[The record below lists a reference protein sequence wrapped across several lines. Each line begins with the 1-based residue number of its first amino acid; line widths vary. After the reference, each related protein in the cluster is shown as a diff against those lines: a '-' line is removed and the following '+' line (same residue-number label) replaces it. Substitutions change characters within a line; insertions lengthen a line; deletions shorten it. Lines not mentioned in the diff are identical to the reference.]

1 MSKIK
6 SLFLGP
12 SAENLDLFRK
22 LVDDVLLDA
31 AFLRRNYHPE
41 DESLITEKDK
51 IEPDFSES
59 TTQMRQSL
67 LTILADLKKSVPTYH
82 PRHVG
87 HMNADVFMTGIAGF
101 LGGMMYNPNNIINVA
116 SPSSTNREVD
126 YMDQLCRMV
135 GYAPIATSKDASRIG
150 SWGHLCSGGTSANIE
165 ALWVLRNLKYY
176 PVTLKL
182 AAQKSPVLNR
192 LAINSSPGKTIG
204 ACSFQ
209 ELFNLPVDNIY
220 ALISEVNSIAYN
232 GSDKEKEI
240 MAKNTSEAIKEYSV
254 QQLGVAGI
262 HQVIADLNGGEINP
276 PKVYI
281 SHTCHYSWEKAMDV
295 IGLGGKNLE
304 KVKTN
309 TNFQLDIGEL
319 REMIQD
325 NSRSPILAVVDIMG
339 TTEEGVFDPLEEIH
353 DLQAEEGN
361 RFFVH
366 VDGAYGGYF
375 ASFLNGRKGNES
387 ITAYLNRM
395 ATEETGSFDLPDW
408 KTHFTFDKTW
418 VRRVEALRDADSITI
433 DPHKLGYIPYPA
445 GAILF
450 KDSRTRQ
457 VTRFEAP
464 YVSGKGS
471 EGRSDIIH
479 LGQWTLEGSR
489 PGAAAVACSY
499 SAEVFPLD
507 ADNHGRLLACTVISA
522 AKLFKAIDIFNKDV
536 HPRGFTIVP
545 LFKTDSNCVCYIVAN
560 KELIKSPA
568 LLNQFTRAIDNE
580 LTVHPGE
587 KIIPDYDYIISTSDW
602 SYENYEKCINRILE
616 EEAGIDKSRLSEMK
630 GEDLHYIRS
639 VMMNPLAAYEKD
651 DFFDKYVNHL
661 GSILTK
667 TLTRVFSERIF
678 ERPDN
683 KNKRYRILWVEN
695 ETEEMEEQKNKILK
709 DPDIGYSLDIR
720 FEAYGNSTKKTV
732 LKMLDDLDAVIVDY
746 NLVDNNHADDPQPK
760 ADRCKSLL
768 AAIREA
774 DPKKDL
780 FVCSEYLANGDENT
794 TLIRAILKDKETD
807 LHLEDENLI
816 PKSRINPGKDSD
828 NQENP
833 LDFEG
838 NKLILMNR
846 IFTVL
851 QKKQDEK
858 KNE

>member
-12 SAENLDLFRK
+12 GAENLDLFRK

-41 DESLITEKDK
+41 DESLITERDK

-116 SPSSTNREVD
+116 SPSSTDREVD
-126 YMDQLCRMV
+126 YMNQLCQMV
-135 GYAPIATSKDASRIG
+135 GYAPVETCKDAGKIG

-182 AAQKSPVLNR
+182 AALEKPVINQ

-204 ACSFQ
+204 DCSFQ
-209 ELFNLPVDNIY
+209 ELFNLPVDDIY
-220 ALISEVNSIAYN
+220 ALISEVNSIVYQ
-232 GSDKEKEI
+232 GTDKEKEQQ
-240 MAKNTSEAIKEYSV
+240 ARNTSDLIKNYSV
-254 QQLGVAGI
+254 QKLGVAGI
-262 HQVIADLNGGEINP
+262 HQMVKEKDKDEILEM

-309 TNFQLDIGEL
+309 TNFQLDKGAL
-319 REMIQD
+319 RTAIQKEPQ
-325 NSRSPILAVVDIMG
+325 SPILAVVDIMG
-339 TTEEGVFDPLEEIH
+339 TTEEGVFDPLEEI
-353 DLQAEEGN
+353 LALRAEEGN

-375 ASFLNGRKGNES
+375 ASFLNGRNKGES
-387 ITAYLNRM
+387 ITEYLKRI
-395 ATEETGSFDLPDW
+395 AKDETGSADLPPW
-408 KTHFTFDKTW
+408 EEHFTFDDTW

-464 YVSGKGS
+464 YVSGKGA
-471 EGRSDIIH
+471 EGRSDIIY

-499 SAEVFPLD
+499 SAEVLPLD
-507 ADNHGRLLACTVISA
+507 AEHHGRLLACTVISA
-522 AKLFKAIDIFNKDV
+522 AKLFKAIDAFNKKE

-545 LFKTDSNCVCYIVAN
+545 LFRTDSNCVCYIVAN
-560 KELIKSPA
+560 KELIKSPT

-580 LTVHPGE
+580 LTIHPGE

-602 SYENYEKCINRILE
+602 SYENYEECIKRILT
-616 EEAGIDKSRLSEMK
+616 EEAGIDESRLSEMK
-630 GEDLHYIRS
+630 GEELHYIRS

-651 DFFDKYVNHL
+651 EFFDKYVNQL

-667 TLTRVFSERIF
+667 TLTRVISERIF
-678 ERPDN
+678 ERPGG

-695 ETEEMEEQKNKILK
+695 ETEEMEKQKDRILK
-709 DPDIGYSLDIR
+709 DPDIGYSLDIH
-720 FEAYGNSTKKTV
+720 FVAYSNSAKNTV
-732 LKMLDDLDAVIVDY
+732 LKKLDDVDAVIVDY
-746 NLVDNNHADDPQPK
+746 NLVDSNHADDPLLK
-760 ADRCKSLL
+760 AGPCKSILT
-768 AAIREA
+768 AIRAA

-780 FVCSEYLANGDENT
+780 FVCSEYLSKGNDNAMST
-794 TLIRAILKDKETD
+794 RAILRDKDVE
-807 LHLEDENLI
+807 LGLEEENLI
-816 PKSRINPGKDSD
+816 PKDRIAGPGS
-828 NQENP
+828 P
-833 LDFEG
+833 LDFDG

-851 QKKQDEK
+851 QKK
-858 KNE
+858 N

>member
-12 SAENLDLFRK
+12 GAENLDLFRK

-41 DESLITEKDK
+41 DESLITERDK

-116 SPSSTNREVD
+116 SPSSTDREVD
-126 YMDQLCRMV
+126 YMNQLCQMV
-135 GYAPIATSKDASRIG
+135 GYAPVETSKDAGKIG

-182 AAQKSPVLNR
+182 AALEKPVINQ

-204 ACSFQ
+204 DCSFQ
-209 ELFNLPVDNIY
+209 ELFNLPVDDIY
-220 ALISEVNSIAYN
+220 ALISEVNSIVYQ
-232 GSDKEKEI
+232 GTDKEKEQQ
-240 MAKNTSEAIKEYSV
+240 ARNTSDLIKNYSV
-254 QQLGVAGI
+254 QELGVAGI
-262 HQVIADLNGGEINP
+262 HQMVKEKDKDEILEM

-309 TNFQLDIGEL
+309 SNFQLDKGAL
-319 REMIQD
+319 RAAIQKKPQ
-325 NSRSPILAVVDIMG
+325 SPILAVVDIMG
-339 TTEEGVFDPLEEIH
+339 TTEEGVFDPLEEI
-353 DLQAEEGN
+353 LALRAEEGN

-375 ASFLNGRKGNES
+375 ASFLNGRNKGES
-387 ITAYLNRM
+387 ITEYLKRI
-395 ATEETGSFDLPDW
+395 ATDETGSADLPPW
-408 KTHFTFDKTW
+408 EEHFTFDETW

-464 YVSGKGS
+464 YVSGKGA
-471 EGRSDIIH
+471 EGRSDIIY

-499 SAEVFPLD
+499 SAEVLPLD
-507 ADNHGRLLACTVISA
+507 AEHHGRLLACTVISA
-522 AKLFKAIDIFNKDV
+522 AKLFKAIDTFNKKE

-545 LFKTDSNCVCYIVAN
+545 LFRTDSNCVCYIVAN
-560 KELIKSPA
+560 KELIKSPT

-580 LTVHPGE
+580 LTIHPGE

-602 SYENYEKCINRILE
+602 SYEKYEECIKRILT
-616 EEAGIDKSRLSEMK
+616 EEAGIDESRLSEMK
-630 GEDLHYIRS
+630 GEELHYIRS

-651 DFFDKYVNHL
+651 EFFDKYVNQL

-667 TLTRVFSERIF
+667 TLTRVISERIF
-678 ERPDN
+678 ERPGG

-695 ETEEMEEQKNKILK
+695 ETEEMEKQKDRILK
-709 DPDIGYSLDIR
+709 DPDIGYSLDIH
-720 FEAYGNSTKKTV
+720 FVAYSNSAKNTV
-732 LKMLDDLDAVIVDY
+732 LKKLDDVDAVIVDY
-746 NLVDNNHADDPQPK
+746 NLVDSNHADDPLLK
-760 ADRCKSLL
+760 AGPCKSILT
-768 AAIREA
+768 AIRAA

-780 FVCSEYLANGDENT
+780 FVCSEYLSKGNDNAMST
-794 TLIRAILKDKETD
+794 RAILRDKDVE
-807 LHLEDENLI
+807 LGLEEENLI
-816 PKSRINPGKDSD
+816 PKDRIAGTGS
-828 NQENP
+828 P
-833 LDFEG
+833 LDFDG

-851 QKKQDEK
+851 QKK
-858 KNE
+858 N

>member
-41 DESLITEKDK
+41 DESLITERDK

-116 SPSSTNREVD
+116 SPSSTDREVD
-126 YMDQLCRMV
+126 YMNQLCQMV
-135 GYAPIATSKDASRIG
+135 GYAPVETSKDAGKIG

-182 AAQKSPVLNR
+182 AAKKIPALKR
-192 LAINSSPGKTIG
+192 LTINSSPGKTIG
-204 ACSFQ
+204 ASSFQ
-209 ELFNLPVDNIY
+209 DLLNLSVDDIY
-220 ALISEVNSIAYN
+220 ALISKVNSLAYKGN
-232 GSDKEKEI
+232 DKEKEEK
-240 MAKNTSEAIKEYSV
+240 AKNTSKAIEENSV

-262 HQVIADLNGGEINP
+262 HKIIADREGVEINP

-309 TNFQLDIGEL
+309 TNFQLDKGAL
-319 REMIQD
+319 RAAIQKKPQ
-325 NSRSPILAVVDIMG
+325 SPILAVVDIMG
-339 TTEEGVFDPLEEIH
+339 TTEEGVFDPLEEI
-353 DLQAEEGN
+353 LALRAEEGN

-375 ASFLNGRKGNES
+375 ASFLNGRKKGES
-387 ITAYLNRM
+387 ITAYLDHI
-395 ATEETGSFDLPDW
+395 AQKETGSANLPDW
-408 KTHFTFDKTW
+408 KMHFTFDETW

-464 YVSGKGS
+464 YVSGKGA
-471 EGRSDIIH
+471 EGRSDIIY

-499 SAEVFPLD
+499 SAEVLPLD
-507 ADNHGRLLACTVISA
+507 AEHHGRLLACTVISA
-522 AKLFKAIDIFNKDV
+522 AKLFQAIDEFNKREN
-536 HPRGFTIVP
+536 PYGFTIVP

-560 KELIKSPA
+560 KEFIKSPT

-580 LTVHPGE
+580 LTIHPGG

-602 SYENYEKCINRILE
+602 SYENYEECIKRILA
-616 EEAGIDKSRLSEMK
+616 EEAGIDESRLSEMK
-630 GEDLHYIRS
+630 GEELHYIRS

-667 TLTRVFSERIF
+667 TLTRVLSERIF
-678 ERPDN
+678 ERPDG

-695 ETEEMEEQKNKILK
+695 ETEEMEKQKDRILK
-709 DPDIGYSLDIR
+709 DPDVGYSLDIN
-720 FEAYGNSTKKTV
+720 FVDYNCSTQDEVLEKMDTVDAIIVDMNLVNETHKDDPRTVWAPCFDLLQEIWKKDPKKTV
-732 LKMLDDLDAVIVDY
+732 
-746 NLVDNNHADDPQPK
+746 
-760 ADRCKSLL
+760 C
-768 AAIREA
+768 
-774 DPKKDL
+774 
-780 FVCSEYLANGDENT
+780 VCSEYLSKQSRFYN
-794 TLIRAILKDKETD
+794 RARSRLLDPAMKPKFKEA
-807 LHLEDENLI
+807 NLI
-816 PKSRINPGKDSD
+816 PKNRITSNKNSTS
-828 NQENP
+828 EKSP
-833 LDFEG
+833 LDFDG
-838 NKLILMNR
+838 NKLLLMNS
-846 IFTVL
+846 IFSL
-851 QKKQDEK
+851 LKLEPENKPI
-858 KNE
+858 